1 MKIFFCCFVLLA
13 SLPLLRINAQE
24 KNNHQHSNQRSP
36 DFEFITLAG
45 DRISSADLKG
55 KIIVLDFWSADCTP
69 CRKSMPQMEE
79 FYQKY
84 KNNQK
89 VAIYLVNSGWEPIE
103 KARDFANNKRSS
115 FLFFSWGTTYDLPFA
130 YDQGSKT
137 LTAFGLESNPSTIII
152 DSKSR
157 IRLKH
162 SGFIKDIHNFLS
174 QHVDQYLAEN

>member
-1 MKIFFCCFVLLA
+1 MKQLLIYII
-13 SLPLLRINAQE
+13 SLCLPLFNFIVQE
-24 KNNHQHSNQRSP
+24 KKNELNSTQLSP
-36 DFEFITLAG
+36 NFEFITLTG
-45 DRISSADLKG
+45 ERISSLNLRG
-55 KIIVLDFWSADCTP
+55 KIIILDFWSTDCTP

-84 KNNQK
+84 KSNQR

-103 KARDFANNKRSS
+103 KAKVFAENKRSS
-115 FLFFSWGTTYDLPFA
+115 FLFFSWGTKYELPFA

-137 LTAFGLESNPSTIII
+137 LQAFGFGSNPSTVII
-152 DSKSR
+152 DSKFR

-162 SGFIKDIHNFLS
+162 SGFIKDINDFLS